1 MVWKTSF
8 YRCYGYVSGNC
19 MIKYNKKSVSQQD
32 VKINM
37 QTLWS
42 YTNNNFLENIRG
54 RPFII
59 ATKYIKCIVLNVKN
73 LYEEN
78 LKHFQKSTQI
88 VFNKCKDTLFS

>member
-1 MVWKTSF
+1 
-8 YRCYGYVSGNC
+8 
-19 MIKYNKKSVSQQD
+19 
-32 VKINM
+32 M

-59 ATKYIKCIVLNVKN
+59 ATKYIKCMVLNVKN

-88 VFNKCKDTLFS
+88 VFNKCKDTLFFLSSYTQYHKGANSPKLIYKYKISIKCQ